1 MLTPM
6 SPLLRRRLSLIA
18 CAVTVGSLA
27 LGGGVLAGGGPT
39 AMSAHDQSQVIGR
52 SRYRCKGGIQVQV
65 TQMPDTA
72 RVDFAG
78 RSQVLKLA
86 PEGSGVA
93 YQNNDFAWFSQGK
106 TSYMKNTHS
115 GGLALTDCVALGN

>member
-1 MLTPM
+1 M
-6 SPLLRRRLSLIA
+6 SPLTRRFLPLVPVA
-18 CAVTVGSLA
+18 LMTVTVLAAVGSVQA
-27 LGGGVLAGGGPT
+27 SGGPT
-39 AMSAHDQSQVIGR
+39 PVAAADQNQVIGQ
-52 SRYRCKGGIQVQV
+52 SKYRCRGGIQVQV

-78 RSQVLKLA
+78 RSQTLKLA
-86 PEGSGVA
+86 PGGSGVA

-115 GGLALTDCVALGN
+115 GTLALTDCVAVGN

>member
-1 MLTPM
+1 MFTPT

-27 LGGGVLAGGGPT
+27 LGGGVLAGGGP
-39 AMSAHDQSQVIGR
+39 SQVIGQ

-86 PEGSGVA
+86 PEGRGVA

>member
-1 MLTPM
+1 MPTL
-6 SPLLRRRLSLIA
+6 SRRRLLPLLSIA
-18 CAVTVGSLA
+18 LLSVTATVH
-27 LGGGVLAGGGPT
+27 AGGGRT
-39 AMSAHDQSQVIGR
+39 ASAGDSTQVIGQ
-52 SRYRCKGGIQVQV
+52 SKYRCKGGIQVQV

-86 PEGSGVA
+86 PEGSGMA
-93 YQNNDFAWFSQGK
+93 YQNNNFAWFSEGK
-106 TSYMKNTHS
+106 TSYMKNTKS